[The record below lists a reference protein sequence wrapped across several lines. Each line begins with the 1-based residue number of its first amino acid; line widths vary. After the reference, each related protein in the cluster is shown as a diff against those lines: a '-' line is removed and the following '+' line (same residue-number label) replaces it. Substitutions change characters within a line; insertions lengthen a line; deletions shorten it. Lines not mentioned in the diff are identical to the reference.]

1 MILNKYK
8 KKQKMTDKE
17 KALEKDF
24 KIWCE
29 ITGNL
34 SNEELNRRYKKDYLL
49 QWASNQINTPQSD
62 KMHKI
67 NNKNEI
73 LNFCIECEKL
83 YDCDNNYDENRL
95 FECEKLKKIRSD

>member
-49 QWASNQINTPQSD
+49 Q
-62 KMHKI
+62 
-67 NNKNEI
+67 
-73 LNFCIECEKL
+73 
-83 YDCDNNYDENRL
+83 
-95 FECEKLKKIRSD
+95 